1 MVSLT
6 TLVTRAGPRLCPCR
20 ITSYFTHNLSC
31 SIALNIVSMLPRA
44 HVAMPL
50 QLETNNLSS
59 LHRSTESTETKGARL
74 AFYLAL
80 DVGGTKTEYV
90 LADDTRELARV
101 RGGTIKR
108 MRTDAD
114 TAAQNL
120 DKALAELTALTGVSM
135 QSISRS
141 CVGAAGITVA
151 LVTGWIRGA
160 FAKRIGGSLIL
171 VGDVEIALDAAFFG
185 GPGVLVMAGTGSNVA
200 GRTTAGD
207 LTTAGGWGP
216 ALADQGSGSRIGH
229 QALRDTFF
237 AIDEDRT
244 TALLPAILELW
255 QLPDLESLIGYAN
268 QIPSPDFTRLAP
280 LGGKWASEGDAVA
293 QNVLHREA
301 EELAHLAHL
310 VIERLRR
317 NASTDRPEWVPDLAF
332 TGSILENVVPI
343 REGIVSALRRDHP
356 SLKVLPGTVDPILG
370 ALWRARTGS
379 LPVAG

>member
-1 MVSLT
+1 M
-6 TLVTRAGPRLCPCR
+6 
-20 ITSYFTHNLSC
+20 
-31 SIALNIVSMLPRA
+31 
-44 HVAMPL
+44 
-50 QLETNNLSS
+50 
-59 LHRSTESTETKGARL
+59 

-90 LADDTRELARV
+90 LADDTQELARV

-108 MRTDAD
+108 MRTDAN

-120 DKALAELTALTGVSM
+120 DKALAELTTLTGIPL
-135 QSISRS
+135 QSITRS
-141 CVGAAGITVA
+141 CVGAAGVTVA
-151 LVTGWIRGA
+151 LVTDWIREA
-160 FAKRIGGSLIL
+160 FAQRVGGSLIL

-229 QALRDTFF
+229 QALRNTFL
-237 AIDEDRT
+237 AIDEGRT
-244 TALLPAILELW
+244 TSLLPAVLDLW

-268 QIPSPDFTRLAP
+268 QIPAPDFTRLAP
-280 LGGKWASEGDAVA
+280 LVVRCAADGDVVA

-301 EELAHLAHL
+301 EDLAHLAHL

-317 NASTDRPEWVPDLAF
+317 ADNRPGWLPDLAF
-332 TGSILENVVPI
+332 TGSILEHVVPI
-343 REGIVSALRRDHP
+343 REGIVDALHRDLP
-356 SLKVLPGTVDPILG
+356 SLKVLPGVVDPILG
-370 ALWRARTGS
+370 ALWRARTGAS
-379 LPVAG
+379 PK

>member
-1 MVSLT
+1 
-6 TLVTRAGPRLCPCR
+6 
-20 ITSYFTHNLSC
+20 
-31 SIALNIVSMLPRA
+31 
-44 HVAMPL
+44 
-50 QLETNNLSS
+50 
-59 LHRSTESTETKGARL
+59 L

-114 TAAQNL
+114 TAARNL
-120 DKALAELTALTGVSM
+120 DKALAELTALTGVTM
-135 QSISRS
+135 QSITRT
-141 CVGAAGITVA
+141 CVGAAGVTVA
-151 LVTGWIRGA
+151 LVTDWIREA
-160 FAKRIGGSLIL
+160 FAQRVGGSLIL

-185 GPGVLVMAGTGSNVA
+185 GPGILVMAGTGSNVA

-229 QALRDTFF
+229 QALRNTFL
-237 AIDEDRT
+237 AIDEGRT
-244 TALLPAILELW
+244 TSLLPAVLDLW

-268 QIPSPDFTRLAP
+268 QIPAPDFTRLAP
-280 LGGKWASEGDAVA
+280 LVVRCAAEADAVA

-301 EELAHLAHL
+301 EDLAHLARL

-317 NASTDRPEWVPDLAF
+317 ADNRPGWLPDLAF
-332 TGSILENVVPI
+332 TGSILEHVVPI
-343 REGIVSALRRDHP
+343 REGIVDALHRDLP
-356 SLKVLPGTVDPILG
+356 SLKVLPGVVDPILG
-370 ALWRARTGS
+370 ALWRASTGES
-379 LPVAG
+379 PK

>member
-1 MVSLT
+1 
-6 TLVTRAGPRLCPCR
+6 VTRDTERLPCWQAD
-20 ITSYFTHNLSC
+20 I
-31 SIALNIVSMLPRA
+31 
-44 HVAMPL
+44 
-50 QLETNNLSS
+50 QLSS
-59 LHRSTESTETKGARL
+59 PQFQKSANQKGARL

-135 QSISRS
+135 QSITRS

-151 LVTGWIRGA
+151 LVTSWIREA

-216 ALADQGSGSRIGH
+216 TLSDQGSGNRIGY
-229 QALRDTFF
+229 QALRDIFL
-237 AIDEDRT
+237 ALDEGRAT
-244 TALLPAILELW
+244 TLLPAILDLW
-255 QLPDLESLIGYAN
+255 QLPDLESLVGYAN
-268 QIPSPDFTRLAP
+268 QIPAPDFTRLAP
-280 LGGKWASEGDAVA
+280 AVVKCAAEGDVVA
-293 QNVLHREA
+293 QNVLRREA
-301 EELAHLAHL
+301 EELAHLARL
-310 VIERLRR
+310 VIERIRR
-317 NASTDRPEWVPDLAF
+317 AAHRPDCAPDSFPDWLPDLAL
-332 TGSILENVVPI
+332 TGSILEHVAPI
-343 REGIVSALRRDHP
+343 REGIVAALHRDLP
-356 SLKVLPGTVDPILG
+356 SLKVLPGVVDPILG
-370 ALWRARTGS
+370 ALWRARIGDPPTQR
-379 LPVAG
+379 V